1 MAATFEWSIK
11 TLERDLLP
19 ENMNGAVTAARWVCT
34 ASQTVGS
41 GDDAVT
47 YMAKM
52 DGKSR
57 FTPDPSASDYIPY
70 ADLTEADVLG
80 WVWAGGISKDEIQT
94 DLQANI
100 DGQITPE
107 TADGVPW

>member
-1 MAATFEWSIK
+1 MSATFEWVIS

-19 ENMNGAVTAARWVCT
+19 EDMNGAVIVAHWRCN

-47 YMAKM
+47 YNATSYSTE
-52 DGKSR
+52 G
-57 FTPDPSASDYIPY
+57 FTPDPS
-70 ADLTEADVLG
+70 DLTEADVLG
-80 WVWAGGISKDEIQT
+80 WCWAGGVNKDAIQAS
-94 DLQANI
+94 LQANI
-100 DGQITPE
+100 DGQITPT

>member
-1 MAATFEWSIK
+1 MSATFEWSIK

-19 ENMNGAVTAARWVCT
+19 ENMNGAVTYARWVGT

-52 DGKSR
+52 DGGSK

-70 ADLTEADVLG
+70 ADLTEADVFG
-80 WVWAGGISKDEIQT
+80 WVWAGGIDKDEIQT

>member
-1 MAATFEWSIK
+1 MSATFEWVIS

-19 ENMNGAVTAARWVCT
+19 EDMNGAVIVAHWQCN
-34 ASQTVGS
+34 ASQTQGS

-47 YMAKM
+47 FYASSYSTS
-52 DGKSR
+52 G

-80 WVWAGGISKDEIQT
+80 WVWAGGVDKDAIQAS
-94 DLQANI
+94 LQANI
-100 DGQITPE
+100 DGQITPT

>member
-1 MAATFEWSIK
+1 MATTFEWGIK
-11 TLERDLLP
+11 TLERNLLP
-19 ENMNGAVTAARWVCT
+19 ENMNGAVIAAVWRCI

-47 YMAKM
+47 YMARI
-52 DGKSR
+52 DDDCR

-70 ADLTEADVLG
+70 TALTEADVLG
-80 WVWAGGISKDEIQT
+80 WCWAGGISKDEIQT

-100 DGQITPE
+100 DLQMMPK
-107 TADGVPW
+107 TAEGVPW

>member
-1 MAATFEWSIK
+1 MPATFEWSIK
-11 TLERDLLP
+11 YLVRDLVP
-19 ENMNGAVTAARWVCT
+19 ENMNGAVTYARWVCT

-47 YMAKM
+47 YTAKSY
-52 DGKSR
+52 GTEG

-80 WVWAGGISKDEIQT
+80 WCWAGGADKDAIQAS
-94 DLQANI
+94 LQANI
-100 DGQITPE
+100 DGQITPT
-107 TADGVPW
+107 TAEGVPW